1 MFRLLASILVLAAAL
16 SALPADAM
24 DFSLLR
30 TASGQTE
37 VLASGEIIPGDAP
50 RLARALRHATPD
62 AHGTRRLLLDS
73 PGSVVDAIDMADL
86 MNQIG
91 VITVVPAKA
100 MCASACLPWSIAEGF
115 SACCDSNWT
124 ARKRPSYGIRRTF
137 SGRPLLL

>member
-62 AHGTRRLLLDS
+62 AHGTRRILLDS
-73 PGSVVDAIDMADL
+73 PGGSVVDAIDMADL

-91 VITVVPAKA
+91 VLTVVPAKA
-100 MCASACLPWSIAEGF
+100 MCASACASVLFVAGKYRTVEKGGQLLIHSCF
-115 SACCDSNWT
+115 D
-124 ARKRPSYGIRRTF
+124 AR
-137 SGRPLLL
+137 